1 MKNKQLPKYWL
12 ATHKNVSNV
21 LECQEK
27 YCQRNKKCS
36 AFVYIVDTK
45 ACTLKMPPKRFLNIV
60 YLRNATG
67 KMFGPKYC
75 PGDQIFLAHKM
86 FHFCLQLFVNDYFFP
101 FMIKVLS
108 ATQP

>member
-21 LECQEK
+21 VECQEK

-67 KMFGPKYC
+67 KVFGPKYC
-75 PGDQIFLAHKM
+75 PGNLNYLVCMIF
-86 FHFCLQLFVNDYFFP
+86 YFFSSY
-101 FMIKVLS
+101 F
-108 ATQP
+108 